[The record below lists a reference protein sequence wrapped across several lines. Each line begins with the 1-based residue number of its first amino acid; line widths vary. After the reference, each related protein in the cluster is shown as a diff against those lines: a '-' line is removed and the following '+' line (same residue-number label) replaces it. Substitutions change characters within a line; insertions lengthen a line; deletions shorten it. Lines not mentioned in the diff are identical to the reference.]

1 MFDKDQ
7 EIGGPGTVVGSNVK
21 LNGVLKDAND
31 ITIHGTV
38 DGEVISDKNVQIT
51 ETAKV
56 KGPITAQEIIISGKA
71 SGTVLAHKK
80 LELTPTG
87 KVYGSI
93 ETKDLV
99 IRSGAI
105 FVGKCK
111 MIGHDENQ
119 KNEEDVTN
127 IDKENETQKE
137 DKSKDEK
144 NDKKIEDEKDT
155 KNNEK
160 EEKKEGG
167 FWFKHKSDDEK
178 PKYELE
184 K

>member
-7 EIGGPGTVVGSNVK
+7 EIGGVGTVVGANVK

-38 DGEVISDKNVQIT
+38 DGEVISDKNVQIS

-71 SGTVLAHKK
+71 NGTILAHKK
-80 LELTPTG
+80 LEITPTG
-87 KVYGSI
+87 KIYGSI

-119 KNEEDVTN
+119 KIEEKN
-127 IDKENETQKE
+127 SE
-137 DKSKDEK
+137 KDEK
-144 NDKKIEDEKDT
+144 KEQEEKQEKDLKDDKKADSQVKEDENK
-155 KNNEK
+155 K
-160 EEKKEGG
+160 EDKKEGG
-167 FWFKHKSDDEK
+167 FWFKHKQDDEK